1 MANNFLFCELQKP
14 RATGPEPPRRELS
27 KTGLKV
33 GGGLVLMTWQPFAG
47 LEITSLEHCQSGPT
61 CFEAGRADQ
70 ISTPT

>member
-27 KTGLKV
+27 KTDLKV

-47 LEITSLEHCQSGPT
+47 LEITSLEHCT
-61 CFEAGRADQ
+61 ADG
-70 ISTPT
+70 

>member
-47 LEITSLEHCQSGPT
+47 LEITSLEHCTLVVVVTGTHTKLPKS
-61 CFEAGRADQ
+61 
-70 ISTPT
+70 